1 MTSCPYGRNRST
13 GRGSSF
19 GRDPSLA
26 IVPLGGFHLLPNF
39 HAKKK
44 FSIFFFQLQRNQ
56 RVRTLG
62 EFTHFRIRQGGMLH
76 PFIIWPEMPMGL
88 TADESDAGQQE
99 HGRRLI
105 NRPDKRTTVETIT
118 VVLPLKTAAAARR
131 GKIWTLATLH
141 LNAIDCC

>member
-44 FSIFFFQLQRNQ
+44 FSIFFSSCSG
-56 RVRTLG
+56 TS
-62 EFTHFRIRQGGMLH
+62 EFGLWENLHIFGSDRGGMLH

-131 GKIWTLATLH
+131 GKFWTMATLH